1 MKYLSL
7 IATVITVLISSFSFA
22 YAISNAANSASGG
35 TITITGA
42 IYEPLCNVRISNSEK
57 IDLICYRNGQNL
69 AKTSSLKNAKTLSS
83 NLLKM
88 KYSQFN
94 NKPTLNINYN

>member
-69 AKTSSLKNAKTLSS
+69 AKTLSS